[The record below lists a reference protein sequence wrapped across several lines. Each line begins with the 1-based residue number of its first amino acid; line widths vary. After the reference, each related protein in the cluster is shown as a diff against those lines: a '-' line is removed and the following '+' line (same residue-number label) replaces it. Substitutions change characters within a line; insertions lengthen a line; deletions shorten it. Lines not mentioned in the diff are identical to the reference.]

1 MTVLEIIKVVGFA
14 TGSALHLYFAWLI
27 WRRSRQYWAASQG
40 RRGFPGQWLGGLFAG
55 LTGSGV
61 DSQTAEVIGSERTF
75 VGIGLCLGFWFLG
88 NLLITVQEI
97 LLAPGRG
104 ERLLRTWSS
113 IAVIGI
119 ALFPSV
125 LLHSHI
131 AFWSWMDNYQTL
143 SRSKAKIISGLFYI
157 PMLVLPFTVYW
168 VNRGDYKPYLV
179 KLHWVLVPYSIWFA
193 LALWSAAVVDWI
205 MKDRLY
211 EWAVRERAF
220 LGVLS
225 VLLFLNGAAEPL
237 VIGVGSAGPNDF
249 LWITF
254 ILLSLAP
261 TFTVAYY
268 IYRYNLYELV
278 IKRSIV
284 YATLAVVFLAVYN
297 YGVKHL
303 DGFLVGREYVRP
315 GVVEGLL
322 VLAMV
327 ALAGPLA
334 RAIDG
339 SVRRLFVREIEMYRD
354 VVRQV
359 GSGRWSGDSGQWSVV
374 GGQGSK
380 GQAKEAAESR
390 ARENS
395 GGAGTRESSVGD
407 GRASEGEAG
416 KGRAGVG
423 TGESAAGERREAG
436 VGERRANELESF
448 VAFAEETIRRGLGV
462 KGVRIIPFYPE
473 PPDEAAE
480 RIGSKISRNSAGPI
494 ESDEDVMAMGSSATY
509 PLNREGKLLGLMQVA
524 ADPGTLV
531 SDKRAVL
538 EVLAGQVAIGIESA
552 VLIEDKLRLERELAR
567 RERLAALGQMAATVA
582 HEVKNPLSAI
592 KSIAQVMREDSALG
606 RYGRDLDLIIGEINR
621 LSSTVSQLLAFSR
634 SGSQPV
640 AVGSPVKLQ
649 DVIGAALAVL
659 RAHAESRSV
668 QLEVSGGSDR
678 MLSGSEAEALTEV
691 LMNLV
696 LNAVQ
701 ASPPG
706 GRVSIDTSVEAVN
719 GRLQVD
725 GNGRTEGRGLFKLS
739 ISDEGPGIPADERS
753 KIFEP
758 FYTTKPRGTGLGLA
772 IVRRRINEMNG
783 TLDIVSPG
791 PQGGATFIVRVG
803 LAE

>member
-1 MTVLEIIKVVGFA
+1 
-14 TGSALHLYFAWLI
+14 
-27 WRRSRQYWAASQG
+27 
-40 RRGFPGQWLGGLFAG
+40 
-55 LTGSGV
+55 
-61 DSQTAEVIGSERTF
+61 
-75 VGIGLCLGFWFLG
+75 
-88 NLLITVQEI
+88 
-97 LLAPGRG
+97 
-104 ERLLRTWSS
+104 
-113 IAVIGI
+113 
-119 ALFPSV
+119 
-125 LLHSHI
+125 
-131 AFWSWMDNYQTL
+131 MDNYQTL
-143 SRSKAKIISGLFYI
+143 SRRKTKIISGLFYI

-168 VNRGDYKPYLV
+168 VNRGDYHPYLV

-193 LALWSAAVVDWI
+193 LALWSAAIVDWI

-211 EWAVRERAF
+211 DWALRERAF
-220 LGVLS
+220 LSVLA
-225 VLLFLNGAAEPL
+225 VLLFINGAAEPL
-237 VIGVGSAGPNDF
+237 VIGVGSAGPNNY
-249 LWITF
+249 LWIAF

-303 DGFLVGREYVRP
+303 DAFLVGRGYVRP

-359 GSGRWSGDSGQWSVV
+359 GSGQWAGGSDQWSGASGRWSVV
-374 GGQGSK
+374 GGQGSGVS
-380 GQAKEAAESR
+380 GQRSGLSSQGSEGDAKEAGE
-390 ARENS
+390 
-395 GGAGTRESSVGD
+395 
-407 GRASEGEAG
+407 GRAS
-416 KGRAGVG
+416 
-423 TGESAAGERREAG
+423 
-436 VGERRANELESF
+436 ELESF
-448 VAFAEETIRRGLGV
+448 VKYAEETIRRGLEL
-462 KGVRIIPFYPE
+462 KGVRIIPFYPAYAG

-480 RIGSKISRNSAGPI
+480 RIGSKISRNSAAPI
-494 ESDEDVMAMGSSATY
+494 ESDEDLMAMGGTAAY
-509 PLNREGKLLGLMQVA
+509 PLNREGRLLGLMVIA

-538 EVLAGQVAIGIESA
+538 EILSGQVAIGIESA
-552 VLIEDKLRLERELAR
+552 ILIEDKLRLERELAR

-592 KSIAQVMREDSALG
+592 KSIAQVMREDASLG
-606 RYGRDLDLIIGEINR
+606 AYGRDLDLIVSEVNR

-634 SGSQPV
+634 TGSRSV
-640 AVGSPVKLQ
+640 AGGARVKLQ
-649 DVIGAALAVL
+649 DMIGSALAVL
-659 RAHAESRSV
+659 RAEAETRDV
-668 QLEVSGGSDR
+668 QLDVSDGSDC
-678 MLSGSEAEALTEV
+678 MLSGREAEALTEV
-691 LMNLV
+691 LINLA

-706 GRVSIDTSVEAVN
+706 GRVSINIRQEAAN
-719 GRLQVD
+719 GRLSD
-725 GNGRTEGRGLFKLS
+725 PGKGGGEFLELS
-739 ISDEGPGIPADERS
+739 IGDQGPGISADERS

-772 IVRRRINEMNG
+772 IVRRRVTEMQG

-791 PQGGATFIVRVG
+791 QQGGATFVVRVR

>member
-14 TGSALHLYFAWLI
+14 TGAALHLYFGWLI

-97 LLAPGRG
+97 LLGPGRA

-143 SRSKAKIISGLFYI
+143 SRRKAKIISGLFYI
-157 PMLVLPFTVYW
+157 PMVVLPFTVYW

-220 LGVLS
+220 LGLLS

-359 GSGRWSGDSGQWSVV
+359 GSGRWSGARGQWS
-374 GGQGSK
+374 GEG
-380 GQAKEAAESR
+380 AKDAGET
-390 ARENS
+390 S
-395 GGAGTRESSVGD
+395 GGAGT
-407 GRASEGEAG
+407 
-416 KGRAGVG
+416 
-423 TGESAAGERREAG
+423 GESAVEERRDAG
-436 VGERRANELESF
+436 GSEGRVNELESF
-448 VAFAEETIRRGLGV
+448 VTFAEETIRRGLGL
-462 KGVRIIPFYPE
+462 KGVRIIPFYPG

-480 RIGSKISRNSAGPI
+480 RIGSRISRNSAGPI
-494 ESDEDVMAMGSSATY
+494 ESDEDVMALGSNAAY
-509 PLNREGKLLGLMQVA
+509 PLNREGRLLGLMLVA

-538 EVLAGQVAIGIESA
+538 EVLAGQVASGIESA

-606 RYGRDLDLIIGEINR
+606 GYGRDLDLIIGEINR

-640 AVGSPVKLQ
+640 AGGSPVKLQ
-649 DVIGAALAVL
+649 NMIEAALAVL
-659 RAHAESRSV
+659 RADAETRGV
-668 QLEVSGGSDR
+668 QLDVSSGSDCT
-678 MLSGSEAEALTEV
+678 LSGREAEALTEV

-706 GRVSIDTSVEAVN
+706 GRVSINTSVEAVN

-739 ISDEGPGIPADERS
+739 ISDEGPGIPATERS

-791 PQGGATFIVRVG
+791 PEGGATFIVKVG

>member
-237 VIGVGSAGPNDF
+237 VIGVGSAGPNNF
-249 LWITF
+249 LWLTF

-261 TFTVAYY
+261 TFSVAYY

-297 YGVKHL
+297 YGIKHL
-303 DGFLVGREYVRP
+303 DGFLVGRGYVRP

-334 RAIDG
+334 RAIDTA
-339 SVRRLFVREIEMYRD
+339 VRRLFVREIEMYRE
-354 VVRQV
+354 VVRQIGAA
-359 GSGRWSGDSGQWSVV
+359 GSGQRAGVKSQGSLVGGQRAEVGGQGLGDSGQ
-374 GGQGSK
+374 
-380 GQAKEAAESR
+380 
-390 ARENS
+390 
-395 GGAGTRESSVGD
+395 
-407 GRASEGEAG
+407 
-416 KGRAGVG
+416 
-423 TGESAAGERREAG
+423 
-436 VGERRANELESF
+436 RRATELESLILY
-448 VAFAEETIRRGLGV
+448 AEDTIRRVL
-462 KGVRIIPFYPE
+462 
-473 PPDEAAE
+473 D
-480 RIGSKISRNSAGPI
+480 
-494 ESDEDVMAMGSSATY
+494 
-509 PLNREGKLLGLMQVA
+509 L
-524 ADPGTLV
+524 
-531 SDKRAVL
+531 RAV
-538 EVLAGQVAIGIESA
+538 
-552 VLIEDKLRLERELAR
+552 
-567 RERLAALGQMAATVA
+567 
-582 HEVKNPLSAI
+582 
-592 KSIAQVMREDSALG
+592 
-606 RYGRDLDLIIGEINR
+606 
-621 LSSTVSQLLAFSR
+621 
-634 SGSQPV
+634 
-640 AVGSPVKLQ
+640 
-649 DVIGAALAVL
+649 
-659 RAHAESRSV
+659 
-668 QLEVSGGSDR
+668 
-678 MLSGSEAEALTEV
+678 
-691 LMNLV
+691 
-696 LNAVQ
+696 
-701 ASPPG
+701 
-706 GRVSIDTSVEAVN
+706 
-719 GRLQVD
+719 
-725 GNGRTEGRGLFKLS
+725 
-739 ISDEGPGIPADERS
+739 
-753 KIFEP
+753 
-758 FYTTKPRGTGLGLA
+758 
-772 IVRRRINEMNG
+772 
-783 TLDIVSPG
+783 
-791 PQGGATFIVRVG
+791 
-803 LAE
+803 

>member
-14 TGSALHLYFAWLI
+14 TGAALHLYFAWLI

-97 LLAPGRG
+97 LLGPGKA

-143 SRSKAKIISGLFYI
+143 SRRKAKIISGLFYI
-157 PMLVLPFTVYW
+157 PMVVLPFTVYW

-359 GSGRWSGDSGQWSVV
+359 GSGRWSGASGQSSVV
-374 GGQGSK
+374 GGQWP
-380 GQAKEAAESR
+380 E
-390 ARENS
+390 
-395 GGAGTRESSVGD
+395 
-407 GRASEGEAG
+407 
-416 KGRAGVG
+416 
-423 TGESAAGERREAG
+423 GESAAGERREAG
-436 VGERRANELESF
+436 VGEGRANELETF
-448 VAFAEETIRRGLGV
+448 VTFAEETIRRGLGV

-494 ESDEDVMAMGSSATY
+494 ESDEDVMAMGSSAAY
-509 PLNREGKLLGLMQVA
+509 PLNREGKLLGLMLVA

-606 RYGRDLDLIIGEINR
+606 GYGRDLDLIIGEINR

-634 SGSQPV
+634 SGSHRVEGGAPV
-640 AVGSPVKLQ
+640 RLQ
-649 DVIGAALAVL
+649 DMIGAALAVL
-659 RAHAESRSV
+659 RADAESRSV
-668 QLEVSGGSDR
+668 QLDVSGGSDR
-678 MLSGSEAEALTEV
+678 MLRGSEAEALTEV

-739 ISDEGPGIPADERS
+739 ISDEGPGIPAEERS